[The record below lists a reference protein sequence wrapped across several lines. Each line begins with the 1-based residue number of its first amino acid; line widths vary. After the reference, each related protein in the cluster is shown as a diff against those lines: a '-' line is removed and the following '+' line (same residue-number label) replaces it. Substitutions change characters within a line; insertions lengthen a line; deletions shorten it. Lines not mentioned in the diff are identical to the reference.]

1 MRIVTNEKLIRRNS
15 RLGQIASVAGL
26 LVLGGGFFISLR
38 YPQLI
43 LAAWGALLAGF
54 ILSQLGLFYG
64 NRWGRRPRPD
74 EHLDQAL
81 KGMDDRYTIYHYSSP
96 SSHLLIGP
104 AGIWAL
110 FPYHQTGKIIYEKGR
125 WKQKG
130 GGFLQGYLRLF
141 AQEGL
146 GRPDLE
152 IPAEIEAIKKF
163 FKNRIAEVELPDPKA
178 ALVFTSDKAILEAD
192 DAPLPTL
199 SADKLNEMIR
209 KSAKERSLAPEKVQ
223 LIQNALE

>member
-1 MRIVTNEKLIRRNS
+1 MKIIINEKLVRRNS

-26 LVLGGGFFISLR
+26 LVLGAGFFISLR
-38 YPQLI
+38 YPQWI
-43 LAAWGALLAGF
+43 LFAWGALLAGF

-81 KGMDDRYTIYHYSSP
+81 KGLDDRYTLYHYQP
-96 SSHLLIGP
+96 PASHLLIGP

-110 FPYHQTGKIIYEKGR
+110 FPFHQAGKIVFEGGR

-130 GGFLQGYLRLF
+130 GGFVQGYLRLF

-152 IPAEIEAIKKF
+152 IPTELETIKKF
-163 FKNRIAEVELPDPKA
+163 MKKHLPEVELPEPKA
-178 ALVFTSDKAILEAD
+178 ALVFTSDKALLETD
-192 DAPLPTL
+192 NAPIPTL
-199 SADKLNEMIR
+199 PMDKLKDSIR

-223 LIQNALE
+223 LIQNILE